1 MGVRFRHER
10 RRDNRAMALLP
21 LDGVRVIDVT
31 TSLAGPY
38 CTEVLGALG
47 ADVVKIE
54 PPGTGDEARTWG
66 PPFRDGQSTMFLAM
80 NANKRSVGLDLRRG
94 RDILHRLVERSDV
107 FVQSLRP
114 GLAVERGLG
123 SDDLLRI
130 NPRLVYCSINAF
142 GRSGPWSRRP
152 GYDPLMQAA
161 GGILSV
167 TGEPGRSGVRVGV
180 SIIDQGTG
188 VWAALGILASLIE
201 RERTGRG
208 GVADVALYET
218 AVALLAYQITGYL
231 ASGDL
236 PGRWGTGFA
245 AISPYQVF
253 ATSDGE
259 LMIAAGN
266 DRLFAALA
274 EATGRAELAS
284 DPRFLT
290 NADRVRNREA
300 LSELLAERIVL
311 KSSEVWL
318 ERLGRAGVPV
328 APVQNVGQVVVHEQ
342 TQASGILQ
350 QLPQG
355 MTTVAMPLLMNG
367 ERVLHRAP
375 APELGAHTAEVLAE
389 VGYSRDEIERLE
401 AAGIATGPRA
411 PRET

>member
-1 MGVRFRHER
+1 MTF
-10 RRDNRAMALLP
+10 LP
-21 LDGVRVIDVT
+21 LQGIRVVDVT

-66 PPFRDGQSTMFLAM
+66 PPFQDGESTLFLAM
-80 NANKRSVGLDLRRG
+80 NANKRSVGLNLRHG
-94 RDILHRLVERSDV
+94 HDVLLRLVERADV

-114 GLAVERGLG
+114 GLAEERGLG
-123 SDDLLRI
+123 PDALLEL

-142 GRSGPWSRRP
+142 GRSGPWSNRP

-167 TGEPGRSGVRVGV
+167 TGEPGRPGVRVGV

-188 VWAALGILASLIE
+188 TWAALGILASLME
-201 RERTGRG
+201 RQQTGRG
-208 GVADVALYET
+208 GVVDVALYET
-218 AVALLAYQITGYL
+218 AVSLLSYQIAGYL
-231 ASGDL
+231 ASGEL

-245 AISPYQVF
+245 SISPYQVF
-253 ATSDGE
+253 RTSDGE

-274 EATGRAELAS
+274 EAVGTPELAT

-290 NADRVRNREA
+290 NADRVRHREA
-300 LSELLAERIVL
+300 LSELLAEQVAVA
-311 KSSEVWL
+311 SSTVWL

-328 APVQNVGQVVVHEQ
+328 APVQNVGEVVAHEQ

-350 QLPQG
+350 QMPEG
-355 MTTVAMPLLMNG
+355 MTMVAMPLLLDG
-367 ERVLHRAP
+367 ERVLHRTP

-389 VGYSRDEIERLE
+389 AGYSEQEIDEL
-401 AAGIATGPRA
+401 AARGAISLPSDR
-411 PRET
+411 

>member
-1 MGVRFRHER
+1 M
-10 RRDNRAMALLP
+10 
-21 LDGVRVIDVT
+21 RVVDVT

-54 PPGTGDEARTWG
+54 PVRGGDEARTWG
-66 PPFRDGQSTMFLAM
+66 PPFRDGESTLFLSM

-94 RDILHRLVERSDV
+94 GDVLRRLVEGADV
-107 FVQSLRP
+107 FVESLRP
-114 GLAVERGLG
+114 GLAEERGLG
-123 SDDLLRI
+123 SDDLLAL

-142 GRSGPWSRRP
+142 GASGPWSRRP

-167 TGEPGRSGVRVGV
+167 TGEPGRPGVRVGV

-188 VWAALGILASLIE
+188 VWAALGIVAGLME
-201 RERTGRG
+201 RAQTGRG
-208 GVADVALYET
+208 GVVDVALYET
-218 AVALLAYQITGYL
+218 AVALLSYQIAGYL

-245 AISPYQVF
+245 SISPYQTF

-266 DRLFAALA
+266 DRLFAGLA
-274 EATGRAELAS
+274 EAVGQPELAS
-284 DPRFLT
+284 DPRFVT
-290 NADRVRNREA
+290 NADRVRNRDE
-300 LSELLAERIVL
+300 LSEILAEQIAL
-311 KSSEVWL
+311 ASSTIWL

-328 APVQNVGQVVVHEQ
+328 APVHNVGQVVAHEQ

-350 QLPQG
+350 QLPHG
-355 MTTVAMPLLMNG
+355 MTLVGMPLLFDG
-367 ERVLHRAP
+367 ERVVNRTP
-375 APELGAHTAEVLAE
+375 APGLGAHTREVLAE
-389 VGYSRDEIERLE
+389 AGYAVEEIDRL
-401 AAGIATGPRA
+401 AADGIVALG
-411 PRET
+411 